1 MPGAQKTLIEDPP
14 EAAATKLAR
23 LCDLAHGQEADF
35 FALFSSRE
43 ELTTKDG
50 KPYFRVSF
58 RDAKREVSFPVW
70 SDAPLSGACRDE
82 WTVGA
87 FYKLRAQ
94 YRETNFG
101 PQLEIR
107 RIRPVADADAAEG
120 FDPAMCMPR
129 SRHEPAEMF
138 AELRALVVGHVAD
151 PTVAAVVTW
160 LLDENRE
167 ILLKLPAAT
176 YNHHAYAGGFL
187 EHVLSVAQTCVYLAE
202 KYAAALVEL
211 EPSLD
216 RDLVIAGG
224 VLHDIGKIR
233 ELQITPTGAEY
244 SESGALIGHMLQG
257 RDMLIEAAAACGFT
271 GEKLLRLEHIIISH
285 QRLPEWGAPK
295 PPMTPEAL
303 LVHYADDMDAKLQMM
318 VCALVADAKVGP
330 LTTNRNPL
338 KQKFYRGA
346 LPASGNG
353 AAGEASAASGDAA
366 PREVD

>member
-1 MPGAQKTLIEDPP
+1 MPAAQRQLLEDPP
-14 EAAATKLAR
+14 EPATKTAR
-23 LCDLAHGQEADF
+23 LSDLAHGQEADF
-35 FALFSSRE
+35 FALFSAKE

-58 RDAKREVSFPVW
+58 RDAKREVSFPIW
-70 SDAPLSGACRDE
+70 SDAPLAGACRDE
-82 WTVGA
+82 WSVGT
-87 FYKLRAQ
+87 FYKVRAQ

-107 RIRPVADADAAEG
+107 RIRAVAEGDAADG

-129 SRHEPAEMF
+129 SRREPAEMF
-138 AELRALVVGHVAD
+138 EELRALVTENVAD
-151 PTVAAVVTW
+151 AAVAGVVTK
-160 LLDENRE
+160 LLDDNRE
-167 ILLKLPAAT
+167 VLLKLPAAT

-202 KYAAALVEL
+202 KYAVACHEL
-211 EPSLD
+211 EPPLD

-233 ELQITPTGAEY
+233 ELQLTPTGAEY

-257 RDMLIEAAAACGFT
+257 RDMVREAAVDCGLT
-271 GEKLLRLEHIIISH
+271 GEKLLRLEHIVISH

-318 VCALVADAKVGP
+318 ICALVADAKSGP

-338 KQKFYRGA
+338 KQKFYRGTLGA
-346 LPASGNG
+346 GESNG
-353 AAGEASAASGDAA
+353 AEGGDAPA
-366 PREVD
+366 RLED

>member
-1 MPGAQKTLIEDPP
+1 MPAAQKTLIEEPP
-14 EAAATKLAR
+14 EPATNVAR

-35 FALFSSRE
+35 FALFSAKE

-70 SDAPLSGACRDE
+70 SDAPLAVACRDE
-82 WTVGA
+82 WVVGA
-87 FYKLRAQ
+87 FYKVRAQ

-101 PQLEIR
+101 PQLDIR
-107 RIRPVADADAAEG
+107 RIRATIDGDAADG

-129 SRHEPAEMF
+129 SKREPAEMF
-138 AELRALVVGHVAD
+138 DDLRALVVEHVAD
-151 PTVAAVVTW
+151 KVVAEVVTL

-167 ILLKLPAAT
+167 LLLKLPAAT

-202 KYAAALVEL
+202 KYATMLVEL
-211 EPSLD
+211 EPPLD

-224 VLHDIGKIR
+224 VLHDIGKLR
-233 ELQITPTGAEY
+233 ELQLTPTGAEY

-257 RDMLIEAAAACGFT
+257 RDMLLEAAAKTGFT
-271 GEKLLRLEHIIISH
+271 GERLLRLEHIIISH

-318 VCALVADAKVGP
+318 VCALVADAKTGP
-330 LTTNRNPL
+330 LTTTRNPL
-338 KQKFYRGA
+338 KQKFYRGS
-346 LPASGNG
+346 LG
-353 AAGEASAASGDAA
+353 GEANGDGSTAGGGDAPA
-366 PREVD
+366 R